1 MSVAPNRRDGK
12 KVPLSLG
19 PRLDWPP
26 FSRGSARS
34 QPVAGDGLGDGGAI
48 KNVAGRLGHFGK
60 DPPDLAGGFIL
71 AVGTAA
77 IGNLAQARQRRDRA
91 VDNPKHASESDLI
104 GRRQQSISAEPA
116 SAARDNAVALQVE
129 KDLLEKLARDALLRR
144 DVRDHHIVGARER
157 DQRPQGISCLLR
169 NHLWICSRNPI
180 CWIEYRVRAV
190 KTTVCGE
197 TAVLPKKPLRY
208 ELGLAQFFPA

>member
-1 MSVAPNRRDGK
+1 MSVARNRRDWK

-19 PRLDWPP
+19 PRLDCPP

-48 KNVAGRLGHFGK
+48 ENVARRLGHFGK
-60 DPPDLAGGFIL
+60 NPPDLAGRFVL

-77 IGNLAQARQRRDRA
+77 ISNLTQARQRRDRA
-91 VDNPKHASESDLI
+91 VDNPKHASEGDLI
-104 GRRQQSISAEPA
+104 GRRQQSIAPEPA

-129 KDLLEKLARDALLRR
+129 EDLLEKLARDALLRR
-144 DVRDHHIVGARER
+144 DVRDHHIVGACER

-169 NHLWICSRNPI
+169 NHLRICSRNPI
-180 CWIEYRVRAV
+180 FWIEYRVRAV
-190 KTTVCGE
+190 NTTVWGE
-197 TAVLPKKPLRY
+197 TAVSAGAFRHPAK
-208 ELGLAQFFPA
+208 ESLAV